1 MIDPLSLSSRV
12 QVAAL
17 APVVSMR
24 CLVVPFKQ
32 GVGIQSRLRHLR
44 QRRACA
50 SPLQRKIR
58 EHFMDK
64 RLTYYILAGM
74 ALGVAVGYAVH
85 VGIPQDNVWF
95 GYLTKTFKLLSDI
108 FLNLIKLLVAPLILS
123 TIVVGI
129 THMGDSA
136 TLGRIGFRAISW
148 FIFASFISIGLGLM
162 MVNIFQPGIG
172 APIDNVASAAASIGE
187 VKKLDFWEF
196 ILSIFPKNALEA
208 LATNNILQILVFA
221 LFAGV
226 ALSALG
232 EKGAPL
238 VRGADALAEMMLQIT
253 HYVMRYAPIAVF
265 GALAAVVAKSGLAI
279 LGTYLELVTE
289 FYLSLA
295 LLWAILLSM
304 GAIFLG
310 RRIWTLIRYIREP
323 MLIAFST
330 ASSEAALPKLFEQLD
345 RFGVPRRI
353 SGFMLPMG
361 YSFNLDGSMMYMSFA
376 TLFIA
381 QAYGIDLPIGTQIL
395 ILLTLMI
402 SSKGV
407 AAVPRASLVVITG
420 TLAMFDLPVEGVA
433 LILAIDQF
441 LDMGRT
447 ATNVVGNAV
456 ATSVITKWEGKLEE
470 PDPEFMEHPHAPA
483 HTVHDGARGLDLA
496 SDMVKDERS

>member
-1 MIDPLSLSSRV
+1 V
-12 QVAAL
+12 
-17 APVVSMR
+17 
-24 CLVVPFKQ
+24 
-32 GVGIQSRLRHLR
+32 
-44 QRRACA
+44 
-50 SPLQRKIR
+50 
-58 EHFMDK
+58 DK
-64 RLTYYILAGM
+64 RLTLWILAGM
-74 ALGVAVGYAVH
+74 ILGVVVGYTVH
-85 VGIPQDNVWF
+85 VSFAPDSMQF
-95 GYLTKTFKLLSDI
+95 EYFLKTFNLLSNI
-108 FLNLIKLLVAPLILS
+108 FLNLVKLLVAPLILS

-129 THMGDSA
+129 AHMGDSSA
-136 TLGRIGFRAISW
+136 LGRIGFRAITW
-148 FIFASFISIGLGLM
+148 FIIASFISIGLGLL
-162 MVNIFQPGIG
+162 MVNLFQPGVG
-172 APIDNVASAAASIGE
+172 APVDGIANAAATIGE

-196 ILSIFPKNALEA
+196 ILSIFPKNAFEA
-208 LATNNILQILVFA
+208 MATNNILQILVFA
-221 LFAGV
+221 LFAGI

-238 VRGADALAEMMLQIT
+238 VRGAESLAEMMLQIT
-253 HYVMRYAPIAVF
+253 HYVMRYAPVAVF

-279 LGTYLELVTE
+279 LATYLELVTE

-295 LLWAILLSM
+295 LLWIILLSI

-353 SGFMLPMG
+353 SGFMLPLG

-376 TLFIA
+376 TIFIA
-381 QAYGIDLPIGTQIL
+381 QAYGIDLSIGTQIL

-420 TLAMFDLPVEGVA
+420 TLAMFNLPVEGVA

-456 ATSVITKWEGKLEE
+456 ATSVITKWEGMLEVEE
-470 PDPEFMEHPHAPA
+470 PAYIESPHAPA
-483 HTVHDGARGLDLA
+483 HTAADGKAGLDLA
-496 SDMVKDERS
+496 SDMVTDERSTKI

>member
-1 MIDPLSLSSRV
+1 
-12 QVAAL
+12 
-17 APVVSMR
+17 
-24 CLVVPFKQ
+24 
-32 GVGIQSRLRHLR
+32 
-44 QRRACA
+44 
-50 SPLQRKIR
+50 
-58 EHFMDK
+58 MDK
-64 RLTYYILAGM
+64 RLTLWILAGM
-74 ALGVAVGYAVH
+74 ILGVAAGYAVH
-85 VGIPQDNVWF
+85 VGIAPDNVWF
-95 GYLTKTFKLLSDI
+95 EYLTKTFKLLSDI

-129 THMGDSA
+129 AHMGDSSA
-136 TLGRIGFRAISW
+136 LGRIGFRAIAW
-148 FIFASFISIGLGLM
+148 FITASFISIGLGLL
-162 MVNIFQPGIG
+162 MVNLFQPGVG
-172 APIDNVASAAASIGE
+172 APVDTVAQAAASIGE

-196 ILSIFPKNALEA
+196 ILSIFPKNAVEA
-208 LATNNILQILVFA
+208 LAANNILQILVFS

-226 ALSALG
+226 ALSAMG

-253 HYVMRYAPIAVF
+253 HYVMRYAPVAVF
-265 GALAAVVAKSGLAI
+265 GALAAVVSKSGLAI
-279 LGTYLELVTE
+279 LGTYLELVVE
-289 FYLSLA
+289 FYLSLTI
-295 LLWAILLSM
+295 LWTLLLSM

-353 SGFMLPMG
+353 SGFMLPLG

-376 TLFIA
+376 TIFIA
-381 QAYGIDLPIGTQIL
+381 QAYGIELSIATQIL

-456 ATSVITKWEGKLEE
+456 ATSVITKWEGMLEVEE
-470 PDPEFMEHPHAPA
+470 PDYIEPLHAPSHTAA
-483 HTVHDGARGLDLA
+483 HGKAGLDLA
-496 SDMVKDERS
+496 EDMVSDARSTKI

>member
-1 MIDPLSLSSRV
+1 
-12 QVAAL
+12 
-17 APVVSMR
+17 
-24 CLVVPFKQ
+24 
-32 GVGIQSRLRHLR
+32 
-44 QRRACA
+44 
-50 SPLQRKIR
+50 
-58 EHFMDK
+58 MDK
-64 RLTYYILAGM
+64 RLTVYILIGM
-74 ALGVAVGYAVH
+74 ILGVLVGYGVH
-85 VGIPQDNVWF
+85 VGIAAENVWF
-95 GYLTKTFKLLSDI
+95 EYLTKTFKLLSDI

-129 THMGDSA
+129 AHMGDSSA
-136 TLGRIGFRAISW
+136 LGRIGFRAITW
-148 FIFASFISIGLGLM
+148 FIIASFISIGLGLL
-162 MVNIFQPGIG
+162 MVNLFQPGVG
-172 APIDNVASAAASIGE
+172 APVESIANAAATIGE

-265 GALAAVVAKSGLAI
+265 GALAAVVSKSGLAI

-295 LLWAILLSM
+295 LLWTILLSI

-310 RRIWTLIRYIREP
+310 RRIFTLIRYIREP

-353 SGFMLPMG
+353 SGFMLPLG

-376 TLFIA
+376 TIFIA
-381 QAYGIDLPIGTQIL
+381 QAYGIDLPIATQIL

-456 ATSVITKWEGKLEE
+456 ATSVITKWEGMLEVEE
-470 PDPEFMEHPHAPA
+470 PEFIEPPHAPSHTAA
-483 HTVHDGARGLDLA
+483 HGKAGLELA
-496 SDMVKDERS
+496 EDMVTDERSKKL

>member
-1 MIDPLSLSSRV
+1 
-12 QVAAL
+12 
-17 APVVSMR
+17 
-24 CLVVPFKQ
+24 
-32 GVGIQSRLRHLR
+32 
-44 QRRACA
+44 
-50 SPLQRKIR
+50 
-58 EHFMDK
+58 MDR
-64 RLTYYILAGM
+64 RLTWYILGGM
-74 ALGVAVGYAVH
+74 ILGVIVGYAVH

-95 GYLTKTFKLLSDI
+95 EYLTKTFKLLSDI

-129 THMGDSA
+129 AHMGDSSA
-136 TLGRIGFRAISW
+136 LGRIGFRAITW
-148 FIFASFISIGLGLM
+148 FIIASFISIGLGLL
-162 MVNIFQPGIG
+162 MVNLFQPGIG
-172 APIDNVASAAASIGE
+172 APVETVAAAAQSIGE

-196 ILSIFPKNALEA
+196 ILSIFPKNAFEA
-208 LATNNILQILVFA
+208 MATNNILQILVFS

-253 HYVMRYAPIAVF
+253 HYVMRFAPVAVF
-265 GALAAVVAKSGLAI
+265 GALAKVVATSGLAI
-279 LGTYLELVTE
+279 LATYAELVFE
-289 FYLSLA
+289 FYLSLTI
-295 LLWAILLSM
+295 LWAILLSI

-310 RRIWTLIRYIREP
+310 RRIFTLIRYIREP

-330 ASSEAALPKLFEQLD
+330 ASSEAALPRLFEQLD

-353 SGFMLPMG
+353 SGFMLPLG

-376 TLFIA
+376 TIFIA
-381 QAYGIDLPIGTQIL
+381 QAYGIDLPIMTQIL

-456 ATSVITKWEGKLEE
+456 ATSVITKWEGMLEVEE
-470 PDPEFMEHPHAPA
+470 PEFIEPLHAPA
-483 HTVHDGARGLDLA
+483 HTAASGKAGLDLA
-496 SDMVKDERS
+496 PDMVEDERSSRS

>member
-1 MIDPLSLSSRV
+1 
-12 QVAAL
+12 
-17 APVVSMR
+17 
-24 CLVVPFKQ
+24 
-32 GVGIQSRLRHLR
+32 
-44 QRRACA
+44 
-50 SPLQRKIR
+50 
-58 EHFMDK
+58 MDK
-64 RLTYYILAGM
+64 RLTLWILVGM
-74 ALGVAVGYAVH
+74 ILGVVVGYAVH
-85 VGIPQDNVWF
+85 TGIPQDNIWF
-95 GYLTKTFKLLSDI
+95 EYLTKTFKLLSDI

-129 THMGDSA
+129 AHMGDSTA
-136 TLGRIGFRAISW
+136 LGRIGFRAIAW
-148 FIFASFISIGLGLM
+148 FITASFISIGLGLL
-162 MVNIFQPGIG
+162 MVNLFQPGIG
-172 APIDNVASAAASIGE
+172 APVDTVAQAAANIGE
-187 VKKLDFWEF
+187 VKKLDFWDF
-196 ILSIFPKNALEA
+196 ILSIFPKNAVEA
-208 LATNNILQILVFA
+208 LAANNILQILVFS

-265 GALAAVVAKSGLAI
+265 GALATVVAKSGLAI
-279 LGTYLELVTE
+279 LGTYLELVIE

-295 LLWAILLSM
+295 ILWTLLLSM

-353 SGFMLPMG
+353 SGFMLPLG

-376 TLFIA
+376 TIFIA
-381 QAYGIDLPIGTQIL
+381 QAYGIELSIATQIL

-456 ATSVITKWEGKLEE
+456 ATSVITKWEGMLEVEE
-470 PDPEFMEHPHAPA
+470 PEFIQPLQAPS
-483 HTVHDGARGLDLA
+483 HTVAGGKAGLDLA
-496 SDMVKDERS
+496 GDMVTDERTKPG

>member
-1 MIDPLSLSSRV
+1 MD
-12 QVAAL
+12 
-17 APVVSMR
+17 
-24 CLVVPFKQ
+24 
-32 GVGIQSRLRHLR
+32 
-44 QRRACA
+44 
-50 SPLQRKIR
+50 RK
-58 EHFMDK
+58 
-64 RLTYYILAGM
+64 LTWYILAGM
-74 ALGVAVGYAVH
+74 ILGVIA
-85 VGIPQDNVWF
+85 
-95 GYLTKTFKLLSDI
+95 GYLVHMNLPADGAAFEYITKSFKLLSDI
-108 FLNLIKLLVAPLILS
+108 FLNLVKLLVAPLILS

-129 THMGDSA
+129 ANMGDSSA
-136 TLGRIGFRAISW
+136 LGRIGTRAIIW
-148 FIFASFISIGLGLM
+148 FILASFISIGLGLL
-162 MVNIFQPGIG
+162 MVNLFQPGVG
-172 APIDNVASAAASIGE
+172 APVENVAAAAGSIGE
-187 VKKLDFWEF
+187 VKKLDFFEF
-196 ILSIFPKNALEA
+196 ILSVFPKNAFDA
-208 LATNNILQILVFA
+208 MATNNILQILVFS
-221 LFAGV
+221 LFAGI

-238 VRGADALAEMMLQIT
+238 VRGAEALAEMMLQIT
-253 HYVMRYAPIAVF
+253 HYVMRFAPFAVF
-265 GALAAVVAKSGLAI
+265 GALAKVVAVSGLAI

-289 FYLSLA
+289 FYLSLGI
-295 LLWAILLSM
+295 LWAILLSI
-304 GAIFLG
+304 GALFLG

-353 SGFMLPMG
+353 SGFMLPLG

-376 TLFIA
+376 TIFIA
-381 QAYGIDLPIGTQIL
+381 QAYGIELSIGQQIL

-456 ATSVITKWEGKLEE
+456 ATSVITKWEGMLEVEE
-470 PDPEFMEHPHAPA
+470 PESGGHPKAPA
-483 HTVHDGARGLDLA
+483 HTTHGGARGLELA
-496 SDMVKDERS
+496 EDMVSDERSTKI

>member
-1 MIDPLSLSSRV
+1 VD
-12 QVAAL
+12 
-17 APVVSMR
+17 
-24 CLVVPFKQ
+24 
-32 GVGIQSRLRHLR
+32 
-44 QRRACA
+44 
-50 SPLQRKIR
+50 RK
-58 EHFMDK
+58 
-64 RLTYYILAGM
+64 LTWYILAGM
-74 ALGVAVGYAVH
+74 ILGVVVGYAVH
-85 VGIPQDNVWF
+85 VGVPQDNVWF
-95 GYLTKTFKLLSDI
+95 EYLTKTFKLLSDI

-129 THMGDSA
+129 AHMGDSSA
-136 TLGRIGFRAISW
+136 LGRIGFRAISW
-148 FIFASFISIGLGLM
+148 FIIASFISIGLGLL
-162 MVNIFQPGIG
+162 MVNLFQPGVG
-172 APIDNVASAAASIGE
+172 APVDSIANAAATIGE

-196 ILSIFPKNALEA
+196 ILSIFPKNAFEA
-208 LATNNILQILVFA
+208 MATNNILQILVFS
-221 LFAGV
+221 LFAGI

-238 VRGADALAEMMLQIT
+238 VRGAAALAEMMLQIT
-253 HYVMRYAPIAVF
+253 HYVMRYAPVAVF
-265 GALAAVVAKSGLAI
+265 GALAGVVAKSGLAI

-289 FYLSLA
+289 FYLSLT
-295 LLWAILLSM
+295 LLWAILLTL
-304 GAIFLG
+304 GAVFLG
-310 RRIWTLIRYIREP
+310 RRIWTLISYIREP

-353 SGFMLPMG
+353 SGFMLPLG

-376 TLFIA
+376 TIFIA
-381 QAYGIDLPIGTQIL
+381 QAYGIDLSIGTQIL

-456 ATSVITKWEGKLEE
+456 ATSVITKWEGMLEVEE
-470 PDPEFMEHPHAPA
+470 PEFVEPPHAPA
-483 HTVHDGARGLDLA
+483 HIAAGGKAGLELA
-496 SDMVKDERS
+496 PDMVRDERSTKS